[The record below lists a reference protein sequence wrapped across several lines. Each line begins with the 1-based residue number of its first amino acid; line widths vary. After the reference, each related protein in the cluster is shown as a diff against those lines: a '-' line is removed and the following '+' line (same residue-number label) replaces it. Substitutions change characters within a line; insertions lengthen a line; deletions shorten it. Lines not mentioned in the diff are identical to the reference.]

1 MQLLQDCRRA
11 SLVAQDE
18 LIAVAIKELAVSSNS
33 DHAAAAAAA
42 PITIHSG
49 SSVSDQSQQHQHR
62 QMMLGSGD
70 AAADAA
76 FRSQLPAAA
85 VDDVVHCEGQVM
97 AEIGHHSRSLSSLE
111 SFFFS
116 LRTVASTGAAR
127 KAKKSVLYAFAL
139 FVGFIS

>member
-1 MQLLQDCRRA
+1 
-11 SLVAQDE
+11 
-18 LIAVAIKELAVSSNS
+18 
-33 DHAAAAAAA
+33 
-42 PITIHSG
+42 
-49 SSVSDQSQQHQHR
+49 
-62 QMMLGSGD
+62 MMLGSGD

-111 SFFFS
+111 LFFFS

-127 KAKKSVLYAFAL
+127 KAKNQFCMLL
-139 FVGFIS
+139 RCL

>member
-1 MQLLQDCRRA
+1 MQLLQDIRRA

-33 DHAAAAAAA
+33 DHAAAAPAA

-49 SSVSDQSQQHQHR
+49 SSVSDHSQQHQHR

-127 KAKKSVLYAFAL
+127 KAKNQFCMLL
-139 FVGFIS
+139 CCL